1 MKLAFFNA
9 DSLKFNHSNLIKIA
23 AAYGIVQV
31 LAQDLGIKTGKLQGK
46 IVRSLPVQIGLL
58 YSAAY
63 LVTDDVTLAI
73 VATGIYYFL
82 KYVVSRGKT
91 SPVCFEDV

>member
-1 MKLAFFNA
+1 M
-9 DSLKFNHSNLIKIA
+9 NHSNIIRVT

-46 IVRSLPVQIGLL
+46 IVRSIPVQMGLL

-63 LVTDDVTLAI
+63 LVTNDVTLALI
-73 VATGIYYFL
+73 ATGIYYFL
-82 KYVVSRGKT
+82 KYVVSGGKT